1 MTPSPAAST
10 ARRRPWRE
18 MTVQSWFYVTLAV
31 MAVLV
36 AAGAVIG
43 ARLLSQTTAASDRL
57 IQQIQPARVAA
68 YQLQATLI
76 DQETGERGYALTAN
90 RQFLAPYTSGQS
102 SEHALAGQIRK
113 LLPDD
118 PQVIADLDRVE
129 SSAAHWRSQFADPI
143 VAGVTPGRPR
153 PLDENAADAAK
164 SAFDDLRALF
174 DVQNTHLQQARET
187 SVAQLRHKE
196 HVRDA
201 VLAAM
206 MAVFFLTVLL
216 MILIV
221 RVLVIRPL
229 ETLRRST
236 RMIAGGAFD
245 HPISQ
250 DGPSDLRGLADDVD
264 SMRGRIMEDLDAA
277 QEQQR
282 KLSEL
287 AESLDS
293 QALELRRSNA
303 ELEQFAYV
311 ASHDLQEPLRKVA
324 SFCQLLEKRY
334 GDVLDERGQQ
344 YIDFAVDGAKRMQV
358 LITDLLTFSRVG
370 RISDTHVA
378 VPLDTVVDKAL
389 ANLATA
395 IEESG
400 AQIDCPDTLPQVS
413 GDPTLLVMLWQN
425 LVGNAI
431 KFRAEDRPPRIS
443 LTCEDDPDS
452 PDGEAWLF
460 ALTDNGIGIPAE
472 FIEKVF
478 VIFQRLH
485 SREQYA
491 GTGIGLALCR
501 KIVEYHGGRIWIDTT
516 YTTGTRVCFTL
527 PFDSD
532 AGRTP
537 TPVAPMEGSAA

>member
-1 MTPSPAAST
+1 
-10 ARRRPWRE
+10 

-36 AAGAVIG
+36 AVGAVIG
-43 ARLLSQTTAASDRL
+43 GRLLAQTTAASDRL
-57 IQQIQPARVAA
+57 IQHIQPARVAA

-102 SEHALAGQIRK
+102 NERALAAQIRK

-118 PQVIADLDRVE
+118 PQVLADLDRVE
-129 SSAAHWRSQFADPI
+129 SAAAQWRSQFADPI
-143 VAGVTPGRPR
+143 VEGVTPGDPH

-174 DVQNTHLQQARET
+174 DVQNTHLQQAREA

-216 MILIV
+216 LILIL
-221 RVLVIRPL
+221 RMLVIRPL

-334 GDVLDERGQQ
+334 SDVLDERGQQ
-344 YIDFAVDGAKRMQV
+344 YINFAVDGAKRMQV

-370 RISDTHVA
+370 RISDTRVP
-378 VPLDTVVDKAL
+378 VPLDTVVEKAL

-400 AQIDCPDTLPQVS
+400 AQIECPDALPQVA
-413 GDPTLLVMLWQN
+413 GDPTLLEMLWQN

-431 KFRAEDRPPRIS
+431 KFRAADRPPRIS
-443 LTCEDDPDS
+443 LTCQADPDS
-452 PDGEAWLF
+452 PEGEAWLF
-460 ALTDNGIGIPAE
+460 ALTDNGIGIPEE

-501 KIVEYHGGRIWIDTT
+501 KIVEYHGGRIWIDTSH
-516 YTTGTRVCFTL
+516 TTGTRVCFTL
-527 PFDSD
+527 PVDSD